1 MYAHVHVLEHLCVNR
16 HTCISALVLK
26 VYRVP
31 RIRIITMLFH
41 CICARHR
48 RRTELSSGNSSPI
61 SMDAFSAPSLLSTPI
76 AMSPRHGGGAHPHL
90 KGELAGDGV
99 DATTCFGSYN
109 DEQFEGVDCLELV
122 EQLADTESLH
132 EQADIIHYLFVKKC
146 VLVRR
151 T

>member
-1 MYAHVHVLEHLCVNR
+1 
-16 HTCISALVLK
+16 
-26 VYRVP
+26 
-31 RIRIITMLFH
+31 
-41 CICARHR
+41 
-48 RRTELSSGNSSPI
+48 
-61 SMDAFSAPSLLSTPI
+61 MDAFSAPSLLSTPI

-146 VLVRR
+146 VHGEFSKIMSVCILFLHVPVHVFQVKMRN
-151 T
+151 